1 VLSVGADSPTA
12 RPEDHDDPVPFHGNR
27 QGRGRKQLN
36 AGETPVPTC
45 EPGRVPRVAKLLAL
59 AHRFE
64 GMLRLGVVTSY
75 AELAQL
81 GQVTP
86 ARVSQI
92 MALLG
97 LAPDIQEAILYLPRT
112 VCGRDPIQMY
122 DLLPLTTVLDW
133 RTQHRLWE
141 QVRAQSG
148 LS

>member
-1 VLSVGADSPTA
+1 MSQPMTLQC
-12 RPEDHDDPVPFHGNR
+12 RFHIDTR
-27 QGRGRKQLN
+27 ARGRKQLN
-36 AGETPVPTC
+36 AGETPTATC

-64 GMLRLGVVTSY
+64 GMLQEGVVSSY

-86 ARVSQI
+86 ARVSQV

-97 LAPDIQEAILYLPRT
+97 LAPDIQEAILFLPRT
-112 VCGRDPIQMY
+112 VRGRDPIQMY

-133 RTQHRLWE
+133 KVQRRLWM
-141 QVRAQSG
+141 QLLATRSCG
-148 LS
+148 